1 MNQKVKAKDYNRGKK
16 RVNISIDLSDF
27 EDLVLIS
34 KNRGIELPGT
44 TACSIL
50 VQEVRREAAALRKA
64 GYNPD
69 QTHLFNA
76 VRIKTKGKKV
86 S

>member
-1 MNQKVKAKDYNRGKK
+1 MNL
-16 RVNISIDLSDF
+16 SLDLSDF
-27 EDLVLIS
+27 EDLVLIA

-44 TACSIL
+44 VALSIL
-50 VQEVRREAAALRKA
+50 VQEVRKEAAALRKA

-76 VRIKTKGKKV
+76 AKVKTKGRKWKDEQK
-86 S
+86 